1 MIIITYSSSVV
12 SACKKHE
19 IGLKSSVY
27 EINKLKINKE
37 NLTGLNFKTFIYGIL
52 FLSM

>member
-1 MIIITYSSSVV
+1 MNSSSVV

-19 IGLKSSVY
+19 IGLGLKSSVY

-52 FLSM
+52 FPSM